1 MKAFLSCFLLCALQL
16 FTNTLYAQKTAFSH
30 HEVLS
35 SEYLN
40 YDDENFVPKYF
51 FVEQSLDS
59 LDFCVQIS
67 PGEARRKDI
76 VGACYWV
83 NSSNHIDAI
92 IQNKAVSIVYNI
104 QGKQIPQCIISL
116 GWPSTTKTM
125 IRFKRIDNDIVVYN
139 PCDTA
144 KEVRRI
150 SLRYLYNGE
159 YPTDSIASIMFFAAH
174 QQKGKPFTAE
184 FDY

>member
-116 GWPSTTKTM
+116 GWPSTTKAM

-174 QQKGKPFTAE
+174 PQKGKPFTAE